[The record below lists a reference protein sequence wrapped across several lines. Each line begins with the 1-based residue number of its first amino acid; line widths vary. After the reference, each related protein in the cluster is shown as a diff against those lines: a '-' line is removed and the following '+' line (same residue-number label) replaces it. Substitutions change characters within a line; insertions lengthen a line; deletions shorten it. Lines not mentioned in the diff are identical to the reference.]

1 MFRMDTC
8 VLESGLAHH
17 RVPSR
22 RMSEILRLSA
32 WERVTVRGMHSS
44 VSSVAYP
51 NIKPCNLSDVIRSDC
66 THTWIPTLFP
76 CFTID
81 YGQ

>member
-51 NIKPCNLSDVIRSDC
+51 NIRP
-66 THTWIPTLFP
+66 
-76 CFTID
+76 
-81 YGQ
+81 